1 MEKKVKVVSRSEFLK
16 LGGAGLAGAMLLGTA
31 GCGGGGSGDSGAGDG
46 GGEYSFRLAET
57 HPQEHPT
64 AQADQEF
71 ARLVE
76 EKSNGRIKIEVFLNA
91 QLGQEAATIE
101 QVQTGSIEMTRVST
115 APMAEFADSM
125 EVFSLAYIFDSTEH
139 VWNFLQSEEGGQQ
152 LLSQLESAGFKGLT
166 YYDGGARSFYTV
178 EGKQVKKLEDLQG
191 IKVRVQQ
198 SDINTKWMNALGASP
213 TPMDYGEVYSSLQS
227 GVLGGAENN
236 WTSYLTAAHYEVA
249 PNYTEDRHQRV
260 PEVLLISQQTW
271 GQLGEEDQQILQEAA
286 DESRDFQREAWI
298 KSEKQAQKKVS
309 EEGVNIIEYEEIED
323 IEQWR
328 EAVQPVIDEYRDQF
342 GDVLDQIEA
351 AK

>member
-1 MEKKVKVVSRSEFLK
+1 MDKMKTVSRSEFLK

-139 VWNFLQSEEGGQQ
+139 MWNFLLSEEGGQQ
-152 LLSQLESAGFKGLT
+152 LLSQLEPAGFKGLA

-178 EGKQVKKLEDLQG
+178 KGKQVKKLEDVQG

-271 GQLGEEDQQILQEAA
+271 DQLGEEDQQILQEAA
-286 DESRDFQREAWI
+286 DESRDFQRETWI
-298 KSEKQAQKKVS
+298 ESEKQAQTKVS
-309 EEGVNIIEYEEIED
+309 EEGVNIIEYDELD